1 MLRPYIV
8 RSAPTFTERMLSL
21 RPAARPSAAV
31 AAVPAPAPA
40 PISPAAGSRP
50 AAAVTTAWRTRGT
63 PPTAPTTT
71 AAAAPVRSG
80 PPGVT
85 IAAPAAPATRA
96 PPIGLARRGL
106 RAVWTVAAIA
116 HPTAIAHR
124 ATVSHRERH
133 SISAVTLHRVALAH
147 GRRVGAPPGDQRAVG
162 HAEPRAY
169 PARCGVGAE

>member
-1 MLRPYIV
+1 MLRPYTF
-8 RSAPTFTERMLSL
+8 RSAPTSTERMRSL

-31 AAVPAPAPA
+31 AVVPAPAPA

-50 AAAVTTAWRTRGT
+50 AAAVTTTWRTRGT

-71 AAAAPVRSG
+71 ATAAPLRSG

-85 IAAPAAPATRA
+85 IAAPATAPAATRA

-116 HPTAIAHR
+116 HR
-124 ATVSHRERH
+124 ATVSHREGH
-133 SISAVTLHRVALAH
+133 SIAAVTLHRVALAH
-147 GRRVGAPPGDQRAVG
+147 GRRVGAPPGA
-162 HAEPRAY
+162 
-169 PARCGVGAE
+169 